1 VKLAVVVPVLNE
13 GAGIGATLSGL
24 QAMRARGVRIVVV
37 DGGSSDDT
45 AGQARACAD
54 DVISST
60 RGRARQM
67 NAGARH
73 IGTAADA
80 LLFLHADTRLPP
92 EADAA
97 VIAALRAGARWG
109 RFDVRIDGTAPLL
122 TLVGG
127 LMNWRSRLTGICTG
141 DQAIFVERGLFE
153 ALGGWP
159 DQPLMEDIEF
169 SRRARRVAAPAA
181 LRQTV
186 VTSGRRWEQGGVWR
200 TITLMWSMRWR
211 YFRGVD
217 PAELAREYRDAR
229 ETPDSREARDAG
241 AGQEAVASRSAR
253 PRRDGH

>member
-45 AGQARACAD
+45 AVQARDFAD
-54 DVISST
+54 DVIGST

-67 NAGARH
+67 NVGARH
-73 IGTAADA
+73 IGMAADG

-92 EADAA
+92 QADAA
-97 VIAALRAGARWG
+97 VVAALRAGARWG
-109 RFDVRIDGTAPLL
+109 RFDARIDGTAPLL
-122 TLVGG
+122 AMVGW

-169 SRRARRVAAPAA
+169 SRRARRLASPAA
-181 LRQTV
+181 LRPAV

-200 TITLMWSMRWR
+200 TIALMWSLRWR

-229 ETPDSREARDAG
+229 EYQDAREYRDAG
-241 AGQEAVASRSAR
+241 AGQDTRATRDAH
-253 PRRDGH
+253 PRRDAH

>member
-13 GAGIGATLSGL
+13 SAGIVATLSGL

-37 DGGSSDDT
+37 DGGSGDDT
-45 AGQARACAD
+45 AAQARALAD
-54 DVISST
+54 DVINSA

-73 IGTAADA
+73 IGMAADA
-80 LLFLHADTRLPP
+80 LLFLHADTRLPS
-92 EADAA
+92 EAEAA
-97 VIAALRAGARWG
+97 VINALRAGARWG

-122 TLVGG
+122 ALVGW
-127 LMNWRSRLTGICTG
+127 LMNRRSRLTGICTG

-169 SRRARRVAAPAA
+169 SRRARRVAPPAA

-186 VTSGRRWEQGGVWR
+186 VTSGRRWEQGGIWR
-200 TITLMWSMRWR
+200 TIVLMWSLRWR
-211 YFRGVD
+211 YFRGAD

-229 ETPDSREARDAG
+229 EARDTG
-241 AGQEAVASRSAR
+241 AGPGHRATRDAR
-253 PRRDGH
+253 PRCDVH